1 MPASWA
7 KKVSTERRAGPGGHV
22 VLFRG
27 RGVAA
32 PAHDGVEVQV
42 EDRLVRGGQPAADH
56 LLVEGGQEALL
67 VSVRQPVGVAGQGR
81 FLGEHREPGE
91 QGGRGVGEQVIDV
104 GDPPGAG
111 ELERQQGQQPGS
123 GGDDPGAGV
132 PGCRGQGGQ
141 VQGNQVRMAS
151 SSPGPGALQ
160 PVRPGGEVDDRR
172 GRPVRVAAGGGR
184 GDAGLGLGVPQQ
196 PPESLLGE
204 DLQPP
209 GCGSAGV
216 LSAFSA
222 CRSHRWTAP
231 AAAAR

>member
-1 MPASWA
+1 MAWKSRSKTASSA
-7 KKVSTERRAGPGGHV
+7 
-22 VLFRG
+22 
-27 RGVAA
+27 VAT
-32 PAHDGVEVQV
+32 
-42 EDRLVRGGQPAADH
+42 PAADH

-141 VQGNQVRMAS
+141 VQGNQVRDGQQQ
-151 SSPGPGALQ
+151 PGPGALQ

-172 GRPVRVAAGGGR
+172 GRPVACRGR
-184 GDAGLGLGVPQQ
+184 GWPGRCWPRARGAAAAARI
-196 PPESLLGE
+196 PPRRGS
-204 DLQPP
+204 PP
-209 GCGSAGV
+209 PRCGSAGCPR
-216 LSAFSA
+216 LSAA
-222 CRSHRWTAP
+222 WRSHRWTAP